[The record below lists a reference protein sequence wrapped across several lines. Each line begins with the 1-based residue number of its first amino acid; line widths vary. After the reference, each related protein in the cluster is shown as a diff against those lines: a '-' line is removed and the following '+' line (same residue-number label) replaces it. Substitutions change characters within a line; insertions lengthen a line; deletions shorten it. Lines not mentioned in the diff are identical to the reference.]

1 MRPPTVRHN
10 VGRLT
15 ALSLVGAALDR
26 GSAFLLVAVIAALF
40 GASHESDLYFL
51 ALVVP
56 TAVGGA
62 LSDAFYTVH
71 LPIFT
76 RGDEGLSLTVAIR
89 RAAVLAGALTCLYVV
104 VLLVVSP
111 RALIVW
117 LLPAPIL
124 LTMSLTGVYA
134 AFFVARRRYLLA
146 VMRVPLA
153 TALALAL
160 VFVFVPL
167 SRSAGA
173 LAGSIAVA
181 NLAVLLLLIARAP
194 RWARVRKRNSPNH
207 SYRQTLNA
215 TASAFVATIVGGP
228 LVVIVER
235 ALASTLATGAV
246 ALLIF
251 SRNLASVPGLIAT
264 ALASGIFPAAA
275 ARQAGVERK
284 SLAKLMLGSVRIGVL
299 IALVS
304 IAFLIVCRVEIV
316 RVALQ
321 RGELHQAQAHTIT
334 RLLVIV
340 SWSLLGA
347 SVVVL
352 VNRAFF
358 AMERYRVVAALSAAS
373 LTVYI
378 AMAAILRW
386 QLGIDGLALAFSI
399 ALIGT
404 GFASGALLV
413 RALKLLPRQ
422 VVGEW
427 LLLPALLSVV
437 FAAGAYVG
445 RLALAT
451 SSPTAWRAIE
461 TLVVSLL
468 AGMAALALAA
478 STFRTKEYVVV
489 RNVLRRR
496 PVASTLR

>member
-1 MRPPTVRHN
+1 MLAPIVPHS

-15 ALSLVGAALDR
+15 ALSLLSAALDR

-62 LSDAFYTVH
+62 LSDGFYTVH

-76 RGDEGLSLTVAIR
+76 RRDEGLSLAVAIR
-89 RAAVLAGALTCLYVV
+89 RAVVLAGTLTCLYVV
-104 VLLVVSP
+104 ILLAVSP
-111 RALIVW
+111 RALTVW

-153 TALALAL
+153 TGLTLTL
-160 VFVFVPL
+160 VLVVIPF
-167 SRSAGA
+167 SRSAGV
-173 LAGSIAVA
+173 LAGSIAAA
-181 NLAVLLLLIARAP
+181 NLAVLLLLITRAP
-194 RWARVRKRNSPNH
+194 GRTRVRERKSSSH
-207 SYRQTLNA
+207 SYRQTLSS
-215 TASAFVATIVGGP
+215 TASAFVASIVGGP

-235 ALASTLATGAV
+235 ILASTLATGAV

-251 SRNLASVPGLIAT
+251 SRNLAIVPGLIPT
-264 ALASGIFPAAA
+264 ALASGIFPAAS
-275 ARQAGVERK
+275 ARHAGVERK
-284 SLAKLMLGSVRIGVL
+284 SLAKLMLGSIRIGVL
-299 IALVS
+299 VALVS
-304 IAFLIVCRVEIV
+304 IAFLIICRAEIV
-316 RVALQ
+316 KVALQ
-321 RGELHQAQAHTIT
+321 RGALNQAQAHTIT
-334 RLLVIV
+334 RLVVIV
-340 SWSLLGA
+340 SWSLVGT
-347 SVVVL
+347 SMVVL

-358 AMERYRVVAALSAAS
+358 AMGHYRVVAALSAAS

-378 AMAAILRW
+378 ATAAILRW

-422 VVGEW
+422 VLGEW
-427 LLLPALLSVV
+427 LVLPTLLALV
-437 FAAGAYVG
+437 FAAGAYLG
-445 RLALAT
+445 RLVLAT
-451 SSPTAWRAIE
+451 SSPTAWHALE
-461 TLVVSLL
+461 TLVVSLV
-468 AGMAALALAA
+468 AGMAALGLAV
-478 STFRTKEYVVV
+478 STFRTKEYVAV
-489 RNVLRRR
+489 RNALRRR
-496 PVASTLR
+496 PVTSALR